1 MKHKKRKDRAK
12 VENNYYSTTN
22 YIKPITP
29 TVKVSLNSRDF
40 SIKGVASLMSLLC
53 AGYAGLQYIRGKEYA
68 RSLKASMFLGIITGV
83 IEVKD
88 YMLSRKSQKKNDAN
102 DSECDDSAIDEVLS
116 PMDQSIDDIRNE
128 VTFSNYDDG
137 QLVGKL
143 VYIGDK
149 VIFFSESGK
158 GKTILVMGIAVDIAY
173 GRVSKIVPCD
183 NGVHAPQTVFYYDG
197 ENDANDYVKIFGCH
211 TVDTEKLRFERKFY
225 FRSIKEW
232 LKDVREKLMGV
243 HGNATVILDNLS
255 CVTSTFNADIIR
267 ELFLREFT
275 KIQNEFAPN
284 KITFIVVAH
293 TNKQKELMGSNNQN
307 NFATTVLKLSTK
319 DENYLNLEVIKNRKY
334 GDMAGKTLLLA
345 KRETEDGFKF
355 DEYVSDSVPPNEEKK
370 TSKADNIPPE
380 IKQKMK
386 NFYQK
391 DEPGHG
397 YTSVIKEFELDTKYG
412 ITHGNEVKRIIESL
426 EKEGLQ

>member
-1 MKHKKRKDRAK
+1 MKQMKRFKNRAK
-12 VENNYYSTTN
+12 VENNFYSTMN
-22 YIKPITP
+22 YIKPVTP
-29 TVKVSLNSRDF
+29 RINVSLNSRDF
-40 SIKGVASLMSLLC
+40 SIKGVSSLMSLLC
-53 AGYAGLQYIRGKEYA
+53 AGNAGVQYIMGKEYV
-68 RSLKASMFLGIITGV
+68 RSLKASLFLGIITGL

-102 DSECDDSAIDEVLS
+102 DSECDDSATDNAFS
-116 PMDQSIDDIRNE
+116 PKDQSVDNIRNE
-128 VTFSNYDDG
+128 RTFANYDDG

-149 VIFFSESGK
+149 VIIFSEFGT
-158 GKTILVMGIAVDIAY
+158 GKTVLMMGIALDIAY
-173 GRVSKIVPCD
+173 GRVSKIVPID
-183 NGVHAPQTVFYYDG
+183 NGLHIPQTVFYYDG
-197 ENDANDYVKIFGCH
+197 ENDPEDYVKIFGGH
-211 TVDTEKLRFERKFY
+211 AINTEKLHIIRKFF

-232 LKDVREKLMGV
+232 LKDVREKLKGV
-243 HGNATVILDNLS
+243 HGNVTVILDNLS
-255 CVTSTFNADIIR
+255 CVTSSFNADVMR
-267 ELFLREFT
+267 ELFLSEFT
-275 KIQNEFAPN
+275 KIQNEFSHI

-307 NFATTVLKLSTK
+307 NFATTVLKLSKK
-319 DENYLNLEVIKNRKY
+319 DDNYLNLEVIKNRKY

-386 NFYQK
+386 GFYQK
-391 DEPGHG
+391 DVPGHG
-397 YTSVIKEFELDTKYG
+397 YASVIKEFELDTKYG
-412 ITHGNEVKRIIESL
+412 ITEANEVKRIIESL
-426 EKEGLQ
+426 EKE